1 MLSIAILASG
11 AAACYGVAAMPARP
25 LPRPRAPRM
34 PPEARRAQLVASA
47 VRVFARRGLGAARH
61 AEVAAEAGVS
71 LPAVFFY
78 FETRERLV
86 AAVLDEV
93 ARHFLGIVADALAL
107 DVPPRERLLAT
118 ARAFA
123 ASVER
128 HPDHA
133 RVWLDWSTAV
143 RDELWPRYL
152 RFQARVLQSLTR
164 TIRTGQRRREIRA
177 DVTAADAALVM
188 YGAAYVVMQLQL
200 RGATPARIARFVR
213 NLMAAVAPAA

>member
-1 MLSIAILASG
+1 
-11 AAACYGVAAMPARP
+11 MPPRSVP
-25 LPRPRAPRM
+25 QRRPRAPRM
-34 PPEARRAQLVASA
+34 APEARRAQLVACA

-61 AEVAAEAGVS
+61 ADVATVARVS

-93 ARHFLGIVADALAL
+93 AHHYLRMIAGVLAQ
-107 DVPPRERLLAT
+107 DVPPRECLLAV

-123 ASVER
+123 ESVER

-152 RFQARVLQSLTR
+152 RFQTRVIRALTGV
-164 TIRTGQRRREIRA
+164 IQAGQRRHEIRR
-177 DVTAADAALVM
+177 DIPPADAALIL
-188 YGAAYVVMQLQL
+188 YGAAYAVMQLQL
-200 RGATPARIARFVR
+200 RGATPARIGRFARSLV
-213 NLMAAVAPAA
+213 AAIATAT

>member
-1 MLSIAILASG
+1 
-11 AAACYGVAAMPARP
+11 MPARS
-25 LPRPRAPRM
+25 LPRPVRRPRATRM
-34 PPEARRAQLVASA
+34 TPEARRAQLLASA
-47 VRVFARRGLGAARH
+47 VRVFATRGLGAARH
-61 AEVAAEAGVS
+61 ADVAAEAGVS

-86 AAVLDEV
+86 AAVLDDV
-93 ARHFLGIVADALAL
+93 ARHYLGMIAEALAL
-107 DVPPRERLLAT
+107 DVPPRERLLAV

-123 ASVER
+123 ESVER

-152 RFQARVLQSLTR
+152 RFQTRVLQALTR
-164 TIRTGQRRREIRA
+164 TIRTGQRRREIRS
-177 DVTAADAALVM
+177 DVAAGDAALVM

-213 NLMAAVAPAA
+213 NLMAAVTPAV